1 MKTFKQFQEE
11 KKFGPD
17 GKPISKKD
25 DLLKRMS
32 KGYDKNVKGKLKD
45 LESKARKPTQ
55 LPGGGYEVKYKK
67 DGTPYTK
74 PSAPDAKTGADRID
88 DKTGTNM
95 RKTKGQTYSK
105 APKTNTKSKTY
116 GSNKDYR
123 TRTPKE
129 MTRDFKRG
137 IDNYI
142 GEDPLRKRTA
152 TNTKSRTVRKNVK
165 DILKQSFGNK
175 NKVKNPITKI
185 GKKIPVKPTVYSK
198 VANVAKSLGPKGR
211 AVALGALAVG
221 AIATAVANRGSDKK
235 KDKTGSYQF
244 NLNKPKGYYIKGV
257 PKARVDKPDSAQVS
271 KPKKGSWND
280 RQLKMTNEG
289 VASLALKGG
298 SKLIPALI
306 SGIGAAGTIMQA
318 RKYKT
323 RKNPSGRV
331 GIGKKDKRKIGNME
345 KEYHKKE
352 TKKEVKQSNRS
363 DDMIV
368 AKQGEVQKQ
377 NKLIDKYI
385 KKQKS
390 RKPFDPVK
398 SEPTIEPPTLT
409 GRVDKTKGAP
419 TPKRT
424 TFKKPFS
431 GKPENQFEDVVPTNN
446 VGGGQIAGTVEAGD
460 NPPVNKKKKKGEPTI
475 IARGCM
481 PGARGRFKGGVELLA
496 SFKKNKY
503 T

>member
-105 APKTNTKSKTY
+105 VPKTNTKSKTY

-165 DILKQSFGNK
+165 EILKKSFGNK

-298 SKLIPALI
+298 SKLIPALMT
-306 SGIGAAGTIMQA
+306 GIGAAGTIMQA
-318 RKYKT
+318 R
-323 RKNPSGRV
+323 RV
-331 GIGKKDKRKIGNME
+331 KKKRKIGSME
-345 KEYHKKE
+345 KKLMGREKNDR
-352 TKKEVKQSNRS
+352 SN
-363 DDMIV
+363 DMIV
-368 AKQGEVQKQ
+368 ARRGEADKQ
-377 NKLIDKYI
+377 NKLIDKYE
-385 KKQKS
+385 KKYTSQKQKNDRLNITRS
-390 RKPFDPVK
+390 TNKGSQVVQEDRKKFDK
-398 SEPTIEPPTLT
+398 FMKDA
-409 GRVDKTKGAP
+409 R
-419 TPKRT
+419 
-424 TFKKPFS
+424 
-431 GKPENQFEDVVPTNN
+431 N
-446 VGGGQIAGTVEAGD
+446 
-460 NPPVNKKKKKGEPTI
+460 KKGEEKLDLLKKSIKLYKELP
-475 IARGCM
+475 
-481 PGARGRFKGGVELLA
+481 PEDKG
-496 SFKKNKY
+496 
-503 T
+503 

>member
-1 MKTFKQFQEE
+1 
-11 KKFGPD
+11 
-17 GKPISKKD
+17 
-25 DLLKRMS
+25 
-32 KGYDKNVKGKLKD
+32 
-45 LESKARKPTQ
+45 
-55 LPGGGYEVKYKK
+55 
-67 DGTPYTK
+67 
-74 PSAPDAKTGADRID
+74 
-88 DKTGTNM
+88 
-95 RKTKGQTYSK
+95 
-105 APKTNTKSKTY
+105 
-116 GSNKDYR
+116 
-123 TRTPKE
+123 
-129 MTRDFKRG
+129 
-137 IDNYI
+137 
-142 GEDPLRKRTA
+142 
-152 TNTKSRTVRKNVK
+152 
-165 DILKQSFGNK
+165 
-175 NKVKNPITKI
+175 
-185 GKKIPVKPTVYSK
+185 
-198 VANVAKSLGPKGR
+198 
-211 AVALGALAVG
+211 
-221 AIATAVANRGSDKK
+221 
-235 KDKTGSYQF
+235 
-244 NLNKPKGYYIKGV
+244 
-257 PKARVDKPDSAQVS
+257 
-271 KPKKGSWND
+271 
-280 RQLKMTNEG
+280 
-289 VASLALKGG
+289 
-298 SKLIPALI
+298 
-306 SGIGAAGTIMQA
+306 MQA

-424 TFKKPFS
+424 TFKKPGS
-431 GKPENQFEDVVPTNN
+431 
-446 VGGGQIAGTVEAGD
+446 VEAGD
-460 NPPVNKKKKKGEPTI
+460 NPPVNKKKKRGEPTI

>member
-105 APKTNTKSKTY
+105 VPKTNTKSKTY

-298 SKLIPALI
+298 SKLIPALMT
-306 SGIGAAGTIMQA
+306 GIGAAGTIMQA
-318 RKYKT
+318 RK
-323 RKNPSGRV
+323 
-331 GIGKKDKRKIGNME
+331 KDKPIKKVMKGKVGENQKIKPELLDAVRKAQTKRRNEDGVKIMPKKGEAE
-345 KEYHKKE
+345 KTQE
-352 TKKEVKQSNRS
+352 
-363 DDMIV
+363 
-368 AKQGEVQKQ
+368 
-377 NKLIDKYI
+377 LINKYI
-385 KKQKS
+385 GIKS
-390 RKPFDPVK
+390 
-398 SEPTIEPPTLT
+398 
-409 GRVDKTKGAP
+409 
-419 TPKRT
+419 
-424 TFKKPFS
+424 KKPIVKPKLD
-431 GKPENQFEDVVPTNN
+431 KPENQFEDAIPTNN
-446 VGGGQIAGTVEAGD
+446 ASSGNIAGL
-460 NPPVNKKKKKGEPTI
+460 PPDPPPLKRKKRYIYGGTGSRKMWMNNK
-475 IARGCM
+475 
-481 PGARGRFKGGVELLA
+481 
-496 SFKKNKY
+496 
-503 T
+503 